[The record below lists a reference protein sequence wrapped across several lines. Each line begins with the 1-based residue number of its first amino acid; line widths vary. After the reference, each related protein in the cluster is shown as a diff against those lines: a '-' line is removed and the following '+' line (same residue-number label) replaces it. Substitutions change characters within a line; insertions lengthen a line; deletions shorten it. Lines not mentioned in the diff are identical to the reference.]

1 MVQGDYDISNDD
13 FYFMAII
20 IVIVLFSNVILLS
33 LINAILGDVY
43 EEVITVI
50 DEKCLRS
57 QALETLR
64 NEALWPDLGSNSSDY
79 FAWVDYIS

>member
-1 MVQGDYDISNDD
+1 MD
-13 FYFMAII
+13 
-20 IVIVLFSNVILLS
+20 
-33 LINAILGDVY
+33 
-43 EEVITVI
+43 ITVI

>member
-1 MVQGDYDISNDD
+1 MV
-13 FYFMAII
+13 II

-57 QALETLR
+57 QTLETLR
-64 NEALWPDLGSNSSDY
+64 NEALWPDLGRDGSDY
-79 FAWVDYIS
+79 FAWVDYVS